1 MNTTY
6 FSNSKNQACEKFRPV
21 QELNLWTLQHRCSA
35 LPSELKKS
43 KVVANSII
51 TFFNVLYVSYCH
63 YPHYYYDYFFYQY

>member
-21 QELNLWTLQHRCSA
+21 QELNLWTL
-35 LPSELKKS
+35 PSELKKS

-51 TFFNVLYVSYCH
+51 TFFNVLYFHIATILIIIMIISFISINIILGH
-63 YPHYYYDYFFYQY
+63 